1 MTTKNRNHVRAAKA
15 GLRKAKRRKE
25 LQQRRAQQPK
35 PDLLQYFNTTVWDEA
50 QKMRERH
57 RVIILGAS
65 DRLECEAVFS
75 LSSWSRRVA
84 PG

>member
-1 MTTKNRNHVRAAKA
+1 M
-15 GLRKAKRRKE
+15 LFD
-25 LQQRRAQQPK
+25 
-35 PDLLQYFNTTVWDEA
+35 DLLTHFIFRGDGFCISVRRWRRRFEFVLDDYGLAHAT
-50 QKMRERH
+50 

-75 LSSWSRRVA
+75 LSSCLSRRVA